1 VALVPLCS
9 RRSSLAALVAA
20 AALAVAGCGGEE
32 SSSGEAVAT
41 VDVSETDFALDPTDA
56 TVDESGV
63 IEFAVTNDGET
74 AHSLEIEADT
84 EAVSDTIDAGQSTS
98 FTAELDPGEYK
109 WYCPIANHEDLGMVG
124 TLTVGGG
131 SASSGGSEPE
141 DSGSSSGGSPSY

>member
-1 VALVPLCS
+1 MPLCS
-9 RRSSLAALVAA
+9 RQASLAALAA
-20 AALAVAGCGGEE
+20 ATALAVAGCGGDEE
-32 SSSGEAVAT
+32 SSSAEAAAT
-41 VDVSETDFALDPTDA
+41 VDVSETDFALEPQDA